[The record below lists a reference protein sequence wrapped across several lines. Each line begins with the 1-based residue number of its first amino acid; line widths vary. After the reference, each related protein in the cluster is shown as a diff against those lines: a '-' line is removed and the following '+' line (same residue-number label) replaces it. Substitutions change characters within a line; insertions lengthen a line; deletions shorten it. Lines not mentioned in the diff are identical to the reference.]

1 MYTKQ
6 FDIRWS
12 DIDAN
17 KHLGNSTYIDY
28 MSHTRMAFFTEKGI
42 GLRAMETYG
51 LGPVVFY
58 EHVYYFKEILLG
70 SPITVSLEVSGFS
83 EDGRFIK
90 FVHNFY
96 DTKGKNLAFS
106 EMLFSWIDLESRK
119 LGTVPMELLQIIKS
133 FPKSEDFKILTKE
146 DTRKYG
152 RTPKDLV

>member
-42 GLRAMETYG
+42 GIQPMEALG
-51 LGPVVFY
+51 LGPIVFY

-70 SPITVSLEVSGFS
+70 SPVTVSLEVAGFS
-83 EDGRFIK
+83 DDGRFIK
-90 FVHNFY
+90 FEHNFY
-96 DTKGKNLAFS
+96 DNKGKNLAFS
-106 EMLFSWIDLESRK
+106 EMLFSWIDLKTRK
-119 LGTVPMELLQIIKS
+119 LGEVPNELLQIINT
-133 FPKSEDFKILTKE
+133 FPKSDDFKILTKT

-152 RTPKDLV
+152 RIPKDLV